1 MPQQSTPKQR
11 LAGLASLSLCLA
23 AALSGCAQGGRS
35 TLGGPADPTLREE
48 EQRARGSMHP
58 MPPGQNMPGGG
69 DAAGSGGSGG
79 GAAEGDARSS
89 GPGQ

>member
-1 MPQQSTPKQR
+1 MPQQSTSKR
-11 LAGLASLSLCLA
+11 LAGLTSLSLCLA
-23 AALSGCAQGGRS
+23 AALSGCAQSGRS
-35 TLGGPADPTLREE
+35 TMGGPSDPTAREE

-69 DAAGSGGSGG
+69 EATGGEASGNG
-79 GAAEGDARSS
+79 ARSS

>member
-1 MPQQSTPKQR
+1 MPQQSTSKR

-23 AALSGCAQGGRS
+23 AALTGCAQGGRT
-35 TLGGPADPTLREE
+35 TLGGPGDPTVREE

-79 GAAEGDARSS
+79 GASGGDARSS
-89 GPGQ
+89 GPAQ